1 MTREQDDQAGS
12 TAGGAVSGYL
22 KTTRRQLLAGSTL
35 LLADLAF
42 HMPALA
48 ETAPAA
54 IAADP
59 AFLALSRKI
68 TGKDQLSP
76 VTAERIHVALSADD
90 PALSD
95 KLGKLAGLSTSAA
108 SPAALKQA
116 ASAVGLDGLMMAIV
130 SAWYTGTVD
139 TKAGPVVVAYK
150 DALMYQPVA
159 DGLTVP
165 TYCSRG
171 PLWWSDLPPQVT
183 RVPQNNPKVL

>member
-1 MTREQDDQAGS
+1 MTKKPYDQAGA
-12 TAGGAVSGYL
+12 TDGNAVPKYL
-22 KTTRRQLLAGSTL
+22 KTTRRQLLAGSAL

-42 HMPALA
+42 HTPALA
-48 ETAPAA
+48 ETGSPTAA
-54 IAADP
+54 TEA
-59 AFLALSRKI
+59 AFLALSRKV

-76 VTAERIHVALSADD
+76 VTAGRILAALVADD
-90 PALSD
+90 PALSA
-95 KLGKLAGLSTSAA
+95 KLEKLTDLSASTA

-116 ASAVGLDGLMMAIV
+116 ASSVGLDGTVMAIV
-130 SAWYTGTVD
+130 SAWYTGTID

-183 RVPQNNPKVL
+183 RIPQNNPKVL

>member
-1 MTREQDDQAGS
+1 MTKERYDQAGA
-12 TAGGAVSGYL
+12 TAGSAVPKYL
-22 KTTRRQLLAGSTL
+22 HTTRRQLLAGSAL

-42 HMPALA
+42 LTPAFAQTDSSAA
-48 ETAPAA
+48 ET
-54 IAADP
+54 
-59 AFLALSRKI
+59 AFLALSRKV
-68 TGKDQLSP
+68 TGKDQLSL
-76 VTAERIHVALSADD
+76 VTASRILAALAADDSALST
-90 PALSD
+90 
-95 KLGKLAGLSTSAA
+95 KLEKLTELSTLA
-108 SPAALKQA
+108 SSPTALKQA
-116 ASAVGLDGLMMAIV
+116 ASTVGLDGTVMAIV

-183 RVPQNNPKVL
+183 RIPENNPKVL

>member
-1 MTREQDDQAGS
+1 MTMTKEQYDQAGS
-12 TAGGAVSGYL
+12 TDGNAVSRYL
-22 KTTRRQLLAGSTL
+22 KTTRRQLLAGSAL

-42 HMPALA
+42 HTPALA
-48 ETAPAA
+48 ETASS
-54 IAADP
+54 AADT
-59 AFLALSRKI
+59 AFLALSQKV

-76 VTAERIHVALSADD
+76 VTAGRILAALAADD
-90 PALSD
+90 PALST
-95 KLGKLAGLSTSAA
+95 KLEKLAALSTSAA
-108 SPAALKQA
+108 SPTALKQA
-116 ASAVGLDGLMMAIV
+116 AAGVGLDGTVMAIV
-130 SAWYTGTVD
+130 SAWYTGTID

-183 RVPQNNPKVL
+183 RIPQNNPKVL

>member
-1 MTREQDDQAGS
+1 MTKKSYDQTGATEGS
-12 TAGGAVSGYL
+12 AVPKHL
-22 KTTRRQLLAGSTL
+22 KTTRRQLLAGSAL

-42 HMPALA
+42 HTPALA
-48 ETAPAA
+48 QTDSSAA
-54 IAADP
+54 EA
-59 AFLALSRKI
+59 AFLALSRKV
-68 TGKDQLSP
+68 TGKDQLSS
-76 VTAERIHVALSADD
+76 VTSGRILAALETDD
-90 PALSD
+90 PALSA
-95 KLGKLAGLSTSAA
+95 KLEKLSALSTATA

-116 ASAVGLDGLMMAIV
+116 ASTVGLDGTVMAIV
-130 SAWYTGTVD
+130 SAWYTGTID

-183 RVPQNNPKVL
+183 RIPQNNPKVL